1 MESFE
6 HKGIIVLKPLEP
18 HHFEI
23 VVRSEH
29 IVLNQL
35 QEEMS
40 VAWVRKLGTPY
51 VEDPVFIRNF
61 MSDFSKALKVK
72 PRLNLDEVDFSSV
85 IQFVEEERAA
95 KEAMTNEEKKAA
107 REARKA
113 ERERLKEEFG
123 YAFVDGERMELGN
136 YQTEPSGIFMG
147 RGEHPL
153 RGRWKQGA
161 RERDITLNLSP
172 DAEVPEGNW
181 AKIEWAPDSMWVA
194 KWTDALTNSTK
205 YIWLHDSTPIKQER
219 EAAKF
224 DKAMKVAKK
233 IDAIRDHIMDGIHS
247 GNSKTRMVA
256 AACYLIDKLSLR
268 VGDEKDPDEADTVG
282 ATTLRV
288 EHLTFTSSSVVF
300 DFLGKDS
307 VAWHKEL
314 EMPTD
319 VYEVFKELYY
329 NAVERVESFRT
340 RKSKSTRVD
349 PKKPAQIFPSV
360 GSTQVN
366 RFLSGFDKDLTAKV
380 FRTFH
385 ATLTMKE
392 ELRRSKAKRTDPE
405 FIKKEAVKRAN
416 LEVARVMNHTKQA
429 PKGWPKSSDRYRDRI
444 SKASERIKKAEK
456 QLADKRK
463 KLRVVKKT
471 EKDNHTSRQAT
482 VTKQKEIVEKN
493 KKSVAM
499 WREKRDNAKTTWDNA
514 RDRKRRTRGSKR
526 KGKTTKKQRLEDAQA
541 SIDRTRNRLEG
552 TEESLARARERHNKS
567 KESFEKKQQIL
578 ASFREKSAL
587 RISRSEKTARTAKER
602 VDKAKLAK
610 RKIETDFALARDS
623 RTWNLGTSL
632 KSYIH
637 PKTVYKWCQRVEY
650 PWRKVYPATLQR
662 KFAWVEASS

>member
-6 HKGIIVLKPLEP
+6 HKGIIVLRPPEP

-23 VVRSEH
+23 FVRSES
-29 IVLNQL
+29 IILNQL
-35 QEEMS
+35 QEEMA

-51 VEDPVFIRNF
+51 VEDSVFIENF
-61 MSDFSKALKVK
+61 MSDFSKALEVE
-72 PRLNLDEVDFSSV
+72 PPLDPDEVDFSSV

-95 KEAMTNEEKKAA
+95 KEAMTKEEKKAA

-123 YAFVDGERMELGN
+123 YALVDGVRMELGN

-172 DAEVPEGNW
+172 DAAVPEGDW

-194 KWTDALTNSTK
+194 KWTDELTNSTK

-224 DKAMKVAKK
+224 DKAMKISRK
-233 IDAIRDHIMDGIHS
+233 IDEIREYIMDGLHS

-256 AACYLIDKLSLR
+256 AACYLIDRLSLR

-282 ATTLRV
+282 ATTLRI
-288 EHLTFTSSSVVF
+288 EHLSFTPSSVVF

-307 VAWHKEL
+307 VPWHKEL
-314 EMPTD
+314 ELSAD
-319 VYEVFKELYY
+319 VYKVFRELYD
-329 NAVERVESFRT
+329 NAVERLDSFRT

-349 PKKPAQIFPSV
+349 PRKPAQIFPSV
-360 GSTQVN
+360 GSVQVN
-366 RFLSGFDKDLTAKV
+366 RFLSGFDRGLTAKV

-385 ATLTMKE
+385 ATLKMKE
-392 ELRRSKAKRTDPE
+392 ELGRSKAKRPDPE
-405 FIKKEAVKRAN
+405 FIKKEALKRAN

-429 PKGWPKSSDRYRDRI
+429 PKGWAKSADRYE
-444 SKASERIKKAEK
+444 ERIRKAEERVKKAESR
-456 QLADKRK
+456 LVEKRK
-463 KLRVVKKT
+463 RLRAVKKK
-471 EKDNHTSRQAT
+471 EKENLTKRQSA
-482 VTKQKEIVEKN
+482 VSKQKQIVEKN
-493 KKSVAM
+493 KQSVVA
-499 WREKRDNAKTTWDNA
+499 WREKRNNARITWDNA
-514 RDRKRRTRGSKR
+514 RDRKRRTRGSRR

-541 SIDRTRNRLEG
+541 SIDRSRTRLDKA
-552 TEESLARARERHNKS
+552 EEALTSARKRYNKS
-567 KESFEKKQQIL
+567 RASLEKKQQAL
-578 ASFREKSAL
+578 AVFKEKSAV
-587 RISRSEKTARTAKER
+587 RVARAEKTVNIAKDR
-602 VDKAKLAK
+602 VGNAKLAK
-610 RKIETDFALARDS
+610 RKIEVDYSLARDC

-637 PKTVYKWCQRVEY
+637 PKTIYKWCQKVEY

-662 KFAWVEASS
+662 KFSWVEKS

>member
-1 MESFE
+1 MESLE
-6 HKGIIVLKPLEP
+6 HKGIIVLKPPEP

-23 VVRSEH
+23 VVRGES
-29 IVLNQL
+29 IILNQL
-35 QEEMS
+35 QEEMAI
-40 VAWVRKLGTPY
+40 AWVRKLGTPY
-51 VEDPVFIRNF
+51 VEDSVFIENF
-61 MSDFSKALKVK
+61 MSDFSKALKIE
-72 PRLNLDEVDFSSV
+72 PPLDLDEVDFSSV

-95 KEAMTNEEKKAA
+95 KEAMTKEEKKAA

-123 YAFVDGERMELGN
+123 YALVDGERMELGN

-172 DAEVPEGNW
+172 AAEGPEGDW

-194 KWTDALTNSTK
+194 KWTDELTKSTK

-224 DKAMKVAKK
+224 DKAMKLSRK
-233 IDAIRDHIMDGIHS
+233 ISEIRDYIMEGIHS
-247 GNSKTRMVA
+247 SNSRTRMVA
-256 AACYLIDKLSLR
+256 AACYLIDRLSLR

-282 ATTLRV
+282 ATTLRA
-288 EHLTFTSSSVVF
+288 EHLTFTPNSVVF

-314 EMPTD
+314 EMPPD
-319 VYEVFKELYY
+319 VYEVFVELYS
-329 NAVERVESFRT
+329 NAVERLESFKT

-349 PKKPAQIFPSV
+349 PKRPAQIFPSV
-360 GSTQVN
+360 GSVQVN
-366 RFLSGFDKDLTAKV
+366 RFLGGFDKDLTAKV

-392 ELRRSKAKRTDPE
+392 ELGRSKAKRTDLE

-429 PKGWPKSSDRYRDRI
+429 PKGWAKSADRY
-444 SKASERIKKAEK
+444 KERIRKAGERVKKAES
-456 QLADKRK
+456 QLAEKRK
-463 KLRVVKKT
+463 RLRAVKKK
-471 EKDNHTSRQAT
+471 EKENIAKRQSAVSR
-482 VTKQKEIVEKN
+482 QKEIVEKD
-493 KKSVAM
+493 KQSVAA
-499 WREKRDNAKTTWDNA
+499 WREKRNNAKTTWDNA
-514 RDRKRRTRGSKR
+514 RERKRRTRGSKR

-541 SIDRTRNRLEG
+541 SIER
-552 TEESLARARERHNKS
+552 SRARLDKAEEGLTRARKRYNKS
-567 KESFEKKQQIL
+567 RATLEKKQQAL
-578 ASFREKSAL
+578 VDFKEKSAA
-587 RISRSEKTARTAKER
+587 RITRAEKTVKIAKDRLE
-602 VDKAKLAK
+602 KAKLAK
-610 RKIETDFALARDS
+610 RKIEVDYSLARDC
-623 RTWNLGTSL
+623 RTWNLGTAL

-637 PKTVYKWCQRVEY
+637 PKTIYKWCQKVEY

-662 KFAWVEASS
+662 KFSWVEEG

>member
-6 HKGIIVLKPLEP
+6 HRGIIVLKPPEP

-23 VVRSEH
+23 VVRGER
-29 IVLNQL
+29 IILNQL
-35 QEEMS
+35 QEEMA

-61 MSDFSKALKVK
+61 MSDFSKALKAK
-72 PRLNLDEVDFSSV
+72 PRLDLDEVDFSSV
-85 IQFVEEERAA
+85 IQFVGEERAA
-95 KEAMTNEEKKAA
+95 REAMTKEETKAA

-113 ERERLKEEFG
+113 ERERLKEEYG
-123 YAFVDGERMELGN
+123 YALVDGERMELGN

-161 RERDITLNLSP
+161 REHDITLNLSP
-172 DAEVPEGNW
+172 DAEVPEGTW

-194 KWTDALTNSTK
+194 KWTDELTKSTK

-224 DKAMKVAKK
+224 DKAMKLAKK
-233 IDAIRDHIMDGIHS
+233 IDGIREHIMDGIHS
-247 GNSKTRMVA
+247 DNSKTRMVA
-256 AACYLIDKLSLR
+256 AACYLIDRLSLR

-288 EHLTFTSSSVVF
+288 EHLTFNSTSVIF

-314 EMPTD
+314 EMPPD
-319 VYEVFKELYY
+319 VFEVFQELYD

-340 RKSKSTRVD
+340 RMSKSTRVD
-349 PKKPAQIFPSV
+349 PKKPAQIFPGV

-366 RFLSGFDKDLTAKV
+366 RFLSGFDKALTAKV

-405 FIKKEAVKRAN
+405 FIKKEAMKRAN

-429 PKGWPKSSDRYRDRI
+429 PKGWSKSSDRYRERI
-444 SKASERIKKAEK
+444 SRAGERIKKAES
-456 QLADKRK
+456 QLTDKRK
-463 KLRVVKKT
+463 KLRSVKKK
-471 EKDNHTSRQAT
+471 EKESLITRQA
-482 VTKQKEIVEKN
+482 VVIRQKEIVEKN
-493 KKSVAM
+493 KKSVAT
-499 WREKRDNAKTTWDNA
+499 WREKRNNAKTSWDNA
-514 RDRKRRTRGSKR
+514 RDRKRRTQGSKR

-541 SIDRTRNRLEG
+541 SIDRTRNRLERA
-552 TEESLARARERHNKS
+552 EESLVVARERYNKS
-567 KESFEKKQQIL
+567 KDSLEKKQQVL
-578 ASFREKSAL
+578 ASFREESAM
-587 RISRSEKTARTAKER
+587 RISRSEKTVRTAKER

-610 RKIETDFALARDS
+610 KKIETDFALARDC

-637 PKTVYKWCQRVEY
+637 PKIVYKWCEKIEY

>member
-1 MESFE
+1 MESFQ
-6 HKGIIVLKPLEP
+6 HKGIIVLKPPEP

-23 VVRSEH
+23 VVRGERVV
-29 IVLNQL
+29 INQQ
-35 QEEMS
+35 QEEMA

-61 MSDFSKALKVK
+61 MDDFSKALKVK
-72 PRLNLDEVDFSSV
+72 PPLDLDEVDFSSV

-95 KEAMTNEEKKAA
+95 KEAMTKEEKKAA

-113 ERERLKEEFG
+113 ERELLKEKFG
-123 YAFVDGERMELGN
+123 YALVDGERMELGN

-161 RERDITLNLSP
+161 RERDVTLNLSP
-172 DAEVPEGNW
+172 DAEVPEGDW
-181 AKIEWAPDSMWVA
+181 GKIEWAPDSMWVA
-194 KWTDALTNSTK
+194 KWTDELTKSTK

-224 DKAMKVAKK
+224 DKAMKLGRKTSE
-233 IDAIRDHIMDGIHS
+233 IREYILDGLHS
-247 GNSKTRMVA
+247 DNSKTRMIA
-256 AACYLIDKLSLR
+256 AACYLIDRLSLR

-288 EHLTFTSSSVVF
+288 EHLTFTSNSIVF

-314 EMPTD
+314 ELSPD
-319 VYEVFKELYY
+319 AYNVFRELYD
-329 NAVERVESFRT
+329 NAVERLDSFRT
-340 RKSKSTRVD
+340 RRSKSTRVD
-349 PKKPAQIFPSV
+349 PKKPAQIFPGV
-360 GSTQVN
+360 GSVQVN

-385 ATLTMKE
+385 ATLIMKE
-392 ELRRSKAKRTDPE
+392 ELGKSKAKRTDPD

-429 PKGWPKSSDRYRDRI
+429 PKGWSKSSDRYRERI
-444 SKASERIKKAEK
+444 MKAGERIKKSES

-463 KLRVVKKT
+463 RLRAIKKK
-471 EKDNHTSRQAT
+471 EKDNLAKRQDA
-482 VTKQKEIVEKN
+482 VTKQKTIVEKN
-493 KKSVAM
+493 KKSVAS
-499 WREKRDNAKTTWDNA
+499 WREKRNSAKTTWDNA
-514 RDRKRRTRGSKR
+514 RDRKRRTRASKR

-541 SIDRTRNRLEG
+541 SIDRIRTRLDKA
-552 TEESLARARERHNKS
+552 EENLARARERYSKS
-567 KESFEKKQQIL
+567 KESLERKKQML
-578 ASFREKSAL
+578 ADFREKSAV
-587 RISRSEKTARTAKER
+587 RISRYEKTVKTAKER
-602 VDKAKLAK
+602 VAKAKLAK
-610 RKIETDFALARDS
+610 RKIETDFALARDC

-632 KSYIH
+632 KSYVH
-637 PKTVYKWCQRVEY
+637 PKTVYKWCERVDY

-662 KFAWVEASS
+662 KFAWVESST